1 MRALRQSVVVA
12 SAPSDNGLAAEI
24 AALADL
30 DLHGLRVQW
39 RKIVR
44 KPAPEHLTRSLLM
57 RVIAYRMQARRFGD
71 LDAESVRALDKI
83 ARDHDRRRRSG
94 SNKPKAASQVEPA
107 PRDRRHRPGTM
118 FIREHAGEMQRVI
131 VNRDGFEW
139 QGETYRSLSDI
150 AKRITGTTWSGP
162 KFFGLRDKARESS

>member
-1 MRALRQSVVVA
+1 MRAAVPFVA
-12 SAPSDNGLAAEI
+12 VPGAPSDDGLAAEI

-44 KPAPEHLTRSLLM
+44 KPAAEHLTRSILM
-57 RVIAYRMQARRFGD
+57 RVIAYRMQVRRFGD

-83 ARDHDRRRRSG
+83 ARDHDRRHRSG
-94 SNKPKAASQVEPA
+94 LNKPKAALQVEPA

-118 FIREHAGEMQRVI
+118 FLREHAGEMHRVI
-131 VNRDGFEW
+131 VSRDGFEW

-162 KFFGLRDKARESS
+162 KFFGLRDKARGSS